1 MPISLFNGNI
11 ERPGEFIPLSL
22 NPSSKSDGTCVKITS
37 GLDCESTAHSNRCEH
52 FQSHSSMLVECI
64 ENVAYGL
71 VILRVD
77 RKGWEEVGTQKK
89 HETDPFVD
97 NVTSRYSQVV

>member
-1 MPISLFNGNI
+1 
-11 ERPGEFIPLSL
+11 
-22 NPSSKSDGTCVKITS
+22 
-37 GLDCESTAHSNRCEH
+37 
-52 FQSHSSMLVECI
+52 MLVECI
-64 ENVAYGL
+64 ENVAYGRG
-71 VILRVD
+71 ILRVD